1 MMSQDLPADIQQ
13 KIRNFQNLQANLQ
26 SLSEQKYSLDAQL
39 KEITSAKQFLD
50 TATAETKIYKS
61 IGGLMVESTKDK
73 AAADLKENEEILAT
87 RIKKLDMTIEKS
99 KAKYEEMKNDINSS
113 LKNRMG

>member
-1 MMSQDLPADIQQ
+1 MSQDLPPDLQQ
-13 KIRNFQNLQANLQ
+13 KIRNFQVLQGNLQ
-26 SLSEQKYSLDAQL
+26 SLNEQKFSLEAQL
-39 KEITSAKQFLD
+39 KEITSAKEYLD
-50 TATAETKIYKS
+50 NSSGDAKVFKS

-73 AAADLKENEEILAT
+73 ANADLKENEEILAT

-99 KAKYEEMKNDINSS
+99 KAKYDEMKNDINSS